1 MFEYVQNF
9 VHEEKM
15 LISHLNW
22 VVVLVN
28 LNAKSANCHDELMM
42 VAMIIMITIIRIHM
56 MMIMFTI

>member
-28 LNAKSANCHDELMM
+28 LNAKSANCHDEGGNDNHDHDYQDPYDDAE
-42 VAMIIMITIIRIHM
+42 VSE
-56 MMIMFTI
+56 

>member
-9 VHEEKM
+9 VNEEKM

-42 VAMIIMITIIRIHM
+42 VAMIIMTMIIRIHM
-56 MMIMFTI
+56 MMVRFTI